1 MYAQSTI
8 GVVVPAYNE
17 ADFVDEVIHTVPDF
31 VDRVY
36 VVDDGSTDETWQ
48 TVVRAAR
55 SENSDA
61 DLDGVDRW
69 VIPIRHQVNRGV
81 GASIKTGYRRALE
94 DGMAIVAVMAGDGQM
109 DPDHLPR
116 LLDPIIRGEADY
128 AKGNR
133 LAGTSDRTT
142 MSRWRLFGNAVLTG
156 LTRVASGYWSLSDPQ
171 NGYTA
176 ISADALSAID
186 IDGLYDRYGFCDDL
200 LVRLNLAGMS
210 VEDVAMPAIYGD
222 EESSIQYRTFVP
234 WLSWLL
240 WRRFIWRL
248 AATHGPLS
256 RPRPDAGGGAS
267 ADAVDRDVVVAVDED
282 DNALE
287 VIKHRD
293 RTGDD

>member
-1 MYAQSTI
+1 
-8 GVVVPAYNE
+8 
-17 ADFVDEVIHTVPDF
+17 
-31 VDRVY
+31 
-36 VVDDGSTDETWQ
+36 
-48 TVVRAAR
+48 
-55 SENSDA
+55 
-61 DLDGVDRW
+61 
-69 VIPIRHQVNRGV
+69 V
-81 GASIKTGYRRALE
+81 GASIKTGYRGALE
-94 DGMAIVAVMAGDGQM
+94 AGMDIVAVMAGDGQM